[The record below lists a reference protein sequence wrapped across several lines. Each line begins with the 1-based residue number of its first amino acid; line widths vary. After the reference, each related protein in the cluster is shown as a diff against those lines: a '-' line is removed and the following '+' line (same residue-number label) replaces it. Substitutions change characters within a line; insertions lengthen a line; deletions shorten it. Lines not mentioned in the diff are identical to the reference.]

1 MSLSWSWKGIPIPS
15 VGVYI
20 LLSLFIIGLSVSVFI
35 LIVVHNA
42 AFLLFFL
49 LLSTFVICF
58 IAWNMLNRNHKA
70 ALSLFVR
77 SFPDSDLRLAPHG
90 QLVKITGLASCGS
103 VSLESSYEKAT
114 RCIYTST
121 LLYEYGRLGL
131 KPVNVNKSCCQ
142 WSLAYCE
149 RFSTDFYITDRKS
162 GIRVL
167 VKAGSGCKVLP
178 LICESNI
185 VTTSGCSRILSTH
198 LRKWLRDR
206 NLPAEARL
214 LRLEEGYVQEGSSVT
229 VVGMLCKDNDLLMI
243 VQPPQPISTGCLF
256 QRLLFPVDVDGLV
269 LGISDSSG
277 PVTNPVVADELDSYL
292 DEKVISR
299 MEDFNIL
306 SWWKTNANRYP
317 TLARIARDIL
327 AIPITTVASESAFN
341 TSGRV
346 VSSYHNKLHPST
358 LEALMCCQSWL
369 RAYNSGMSLF

>member
-90 QLVKITGLASCGS
+90 QLVKITG
-103 VSLESSYEKAT
+103 
-114 RCIYTST
+114 
-121 LLYEYGRLGL
+121 
-131 KPVNVNKSCCQ
+131 
-142 WSLAYCE
+142 

-277 PVTNPVVADELDSYL
+277 PVTNPGPEQ
-292 DEKVISR
+292 
-299 MEDFNIL
+299 
-306 SWWKTNANRYP
+306 
-317 TLARIARDIL
+317 
-327 AIPITTVASESAFN
+327 
-341 TSGRV
+341 
-346 VSSYHNKLHPST
+346 HP
-358 LEALMCCQSWL
+358 QQ
-369 RAYNSGMSLF
+369 

>member
-214 LRLEEGYVQEGSSVT
+214 LRLEEG
-229 VVGMLCKDNDLLMI
+229 
-243 VQPPQPISTGCLF
+243 
-256 QRLLFPVDVDGLV
+256 
-269 LGISDSSG
+269 
-277 PVTNPVVADELDSYL
+277 
-292 DEKVISR
+292 
-299 MEDFNIL
+299 
-306 SWWKTNANRYP
+306 
-317 TLARIARDIL
+317 
-327 AIPITTVASESAFN
+327 
-341 TSGRV
+341 
-346 VSSYHNKLHPST
+346 
-358 LEALMCCQSWL
+358 
-369 RAYNSGMSLF
+369 

>member
-149 RFSTDFYITDRKS
+149 
-162 GIRVL
+162 
-167 VKAGSGCKVLP
+167 VLP

-277 PVTNPVVADELDSYL
+277 PVTNPGPEQ
-292 DEKVISR
+292 
-299 MEDFNIL
+299 
-306 SWWKTNANRYP
+306 
-317 TLARIARDIL
+317 
-327 AIPITTVASESAFN
+327 
-341 TSGRV
+341 
-346 VSSYHNKLHPST
+346 HP
-358 LEALMCCQSWL
+358 QQ
-369 RAYNSGMSLF
+369 